1 MEAAV
6 MAELELQKLQELV
19 RKLELQNEQLR
30 ARAITA
36 PPSRACR
43 CFPEDEPFPYFRP
56 HSAAEEDEEEE
67 DDDNEEELMLLDLE
81 TLSPSAQSEET
92 WLYVCPRAPPWSAS
106 PLSAVQWCRRVL
118 DQQQPEMETPRHSLC
133 QSVSRWRSAFS
144 SPASPA
150 VAGVSPLCTSS
161 PSNPCAPDRAGCSV
175 FPQSSVDSGV
185 CVSALDAGSVP
196 LDSHYKLQDLTDVQ
210 VMARLQEES
219 LRQDFASSSSSSS
232 SNKRRSFQCGNH
244 STSHD
249 DDDDDDDDEEYAQLP
264 PPQPRLQQ
272 RSLPHSHTFS
282 SIRDW
287 RRSSSAALQTHTHS
301 QTSSSADTLRRSMPD
316 LLTAV
321 SLTPAL
327 NSVSIRSSQSFES
340 SSALMRTCI
349 PAPGHLQTRVQSV
362 GNFSSRPQLK
372 ATAYV
377 SPTIKGSSCSSSPSG
392 PQCVSS
398 GVPKASAASQ
408 IPSRSGLP
416 RPASFIAAGSN
427 PRSKLSTP
435 VRSLLTPPK
444 SLAPLSALRDGH
456 WRDGCY

>member
-1 MEAAV
+1 
-6 MAELELQKLQELV
+6 
-19 RKLELQNEQLR
+19 
-30 ARAITA
+30 
-36 PPSRACR
+36 
-43 CFPEDEPFPYFRP
+43 
-56 HSAAEEDEEEE
+56 
-67 DDDNEEELMLLDLE
+67 
-81 TLSPSAQSEET
+81 
-92 WLYVCPRAPPWSAS
+92 
-106 PLSAVQWCRRVL
+106 
-118 DQQQPEMETPRHSLC
+118 
-133 QSVSRWRSAFS
+133 
-144 SPASPA
+144 
-150 VAGVSPLCTSS
+150 
-161 PSNPCAPDRAGCSV
+161 
-175 FPQSSVDSGV
+175 
-185 CVSALDAGSVP
+185 
-196 LDSHYKLQDLTDVQ
+196 
-210 VMARLQEES
+210 MARLQEES

-232 SNKRRSFQCGNH
+232 SNNHRRFQCGNH
-244 STSHD
+244 SASHD
-249 DDDDDDDDEEYAQLP
+249 DEDEDDEDDDEEYAQLP

-282 SIRDW
+282 NIREW

-301 QTSSSADTLRRSMPD
+301 QSSSADSLRRSMPD

-377 SPTIKGSSCSSSPSG
+377 SPTIKSSSCSSSPSG
-392 PQCVSS
+392 PQCVSGS
-398 GVPKASAASQ
+398 VPKASAASQ

-435 VRSLLTPPK
+435 VRSVLTPPK
-444 SLAPLSALRDGH
+444 NLAPLSALRDGH